1 MKKSIGKIRI
11 YILTSQNPII
21 FTPLEDWLKNQNRK
35 TIYHF
40 VYLVR
45 LKALQYGKVNIE
57 TRKPIVRS
65 QKDVRKKRIA

>member
-1 MKKSIGKIRI
+1 MRKSIGKIRI

-21 FTPLEDWLKNQNRK
+21 FTPLEDWLKQQNRK

-57 TRKPIVRS
+57 TRKPVRS
-65 QKDVRKKRIA
+65 KKAVTKKRTS

>member
-1 MKKSIGKIRI
+1 MKKTIGKIRI
-11 YILTSQNPII
+11 YILTSQNPYVFEPI
-21 FTPLEDWLKNQNRK
+21 ENWLKNQNKK

-57 TRKPIVRS
+57 TRKPIVKS
-65 QKDVRKKRIA
+65 QKYGGIKNE